1 MASTQTHRLNDAV
14 QLGAVPV
21 NHQTLTESQEELA
34 IGHQEHA
41 THHVRAHGDEAIAQ
55 IADDYAS
62 RGDGVGLTEA
72 ETPTRSLSI
81 TSRDRYAMMST
92 SQSAIE
98 DLDDMSDSSSDEE
111 GLDDAQLLASVG
123 DDELTSQ
130 LAAAGPIGVAAAAA
144 VATGRK
150 RKRPS
155 GFLFETNPSVRK
167 RQSTRLLRKLKST
180 IDEYYARIGQHA
192 AVVLCQPS
200 KSAPSQQLKVV
211 GSPAMEESL
220 NKHRDVIMSQLSAAL
235 QQQTPTPQRHD
246 ESLHSL
252 PALVCDG
259 IPTPLDKMTQA
270 QLRAFI
276 PEMLKYAT
284 GRPKPGWGKEDL
296 KPPWWPEGLPW
307 QNVRSDARSE
317 EEKRRT
323 PWTEALRQIVK
334 NCYTHFGRQDLFPEM
349 NDGTDEPA
357 AKRQYVGQTAVI
369 MQDHHGL
376 PGLTAQQLQQLP
388 PNTQLIQQINPD
400 GTISYLAV
408 DLSDPNTAAIVAQ
421 AHAQAA
427 QVLQGEAA
435 QGVAALAEVA
445 ASHILDG
452 AGAAPIGDT
461 ASYIE
466 NGQSQS
472 AHVETEGAV
481 LVSSIPTT
489 EIVTVTEIKE
499 DGEAEYDVG
508 QEGMVHV
515 SQSEVTL
522 ESS

>member
-1 MASTQTHRLNDAV
+1 MASTQTHSVNDVV

-21 NHQTLTESQEELA
+21 IHQTFTETQEELTIA
-34 IGHQEHA
+34 HHHHHHEHEIRDHRNEA
-41 THHVRAHGDEAIAQ
+41 MVQIPDDFSSRSHGDTL
-55 IADDYAS
+55 
-62 RGDGVGLTEA
+62 G
-72 ETPTRSLSI
+72 ETPTRSL
-81 TSRDRYAMMST
+81 AMTGQERSYSLMSS
-92 SQSAIE
+92 SQNTLD
-98 DLDDMSDSSSDEE
+98 DLDDISDSSSDEA
-111 GLDDAQLLASVG
+111 GMDDTQLLTGAG
-123 DDELTSQ
+123 DDELTAQ

-144 VATGRK
+144 VATGKK

-155 GFLFETNPSVRK
+155 LFSFETNPSVRK

-180 IDEYYARIGQHA
+180 IDEYCARVGQHA
-192 AVVLCQPS
+192 AVLLCQPS
-200 KSAPSQQLKVV
+200 KSASSQQFKVI
-211 GSPAMEESL
+211 GSPAMEESV
-220 NKHRDVIMSQLSAAL
+220 NKHRDIVMGQLSTAL
-235 QQQTPTPQRHD
+235 QLQAPTPQPQD
-246 ESLHSL
+246 DSLHEL
-252 PALVCDG
+252 PPLVCEG
-259 IPTPLDKMTQA
+259 IPTPLDQMTQA

-276 PEMLKYAT
+276 PVMLKFAT

-307 QNVRSDARSE
+307 QNVRSDARSD

-334 NCYTHFGRQDLFPEM
+334 NCYIHFGRLDLLPEM
-349 NDGTDEPA
+349 TDGTEESA
-357 AKRQYVGQTAVI
+357 AKRRYHGQATVI
-369 MQDHHGL
+369 VQDQPGI

-421 AHAQAA
+421 AQAQAA

-445 ASHILDG
+445 ATQILEG
-452 AGAAPIGDT
+452 PGAAPIQDSS
-461 ASYIE
+461 SYIG
-466 NGQSQS
+466 NGHSQQSHMES
-472 AHVETEGAV
+472 EGAV

-499 DGEAEYDVG
+499 DGAPAYEVSH
-508 QEGMVHV
+508 EGMVHV

-522 ESS
+522 ETS